1 MLQFIRS
8 KVTSIFVKI
17 LFVLLIASF
26 AIWGIGDTIFGSP
39 AGRAAVEVD
48 GDVRVTA
55 VEAAEEF
62 DRSRRRLGIPVTV
75 DQAIQIGLLD
85 QTLQNLT
92 VQSLMVVATNRLG
105 LSASDDQIVQLIHQ
119 QFRDSL
125 GQFDRTAYQTFLA
138 SNGWTESEFVSRAR
152 RDLARNQLL
161 GAVATGSAKTVPDSI
176 VKTLHDYREERRIA
190 AAVRIDAATLQA
202 PDAPDEAT
210 LSAYYEENKQDYETP
225 EYRGIS
231 WIAVSPQSLAE
242 SMEIPEDELRTL
254 FEERRESF
262 NTRGSRT
269 VDQALFPDEA
279 EARTAYERIQA
290 GEDFAAVA
298 EEITGMTA
306 AELDFGE
313 VSRGD
318 LPEGTADAVFAVT
331 EPGTVTEPVE
341 SPFGWHLFRIR
352 GAEVNAPATF
362 ADVRDEL
369 RREVALERA
378 YDEVFERSNA
388 LEDALAGGSTLEE
401 AAQSLNMPL
410 NQIPFVARDGSQPAG
425 GIVATLPGEPF
436 LKTAFETETGRQS
449 VLTETRAGTYFI
461 LRVDGV
467 EPPRIPELGQIRPRV
482 IADWTTEQRLEQAED
497 IADAIV
503 SAVSDGTPLSEAAAE
518 HGLEVERLPA
528 ITRRGQALPSGWPP
542 AVAGALFEQKA
553 GGASAVSSDQ
563 GAAVISLVDVI
574 EGGGDM
580 AAPQDQV
587 RRELAGAV
595 SNDLIELLL
604 ADLETRHEV
613 TVNPGA
619 VRQLFTVSE
628 GLQ

>member
-8 KVTSIFVKI
+8 KVSSIFVKI

-62 DRSRRRLGIPVTV
+62 DRSRRRLGIPLTV
-75 DQAIQIGLLD
+75 DQAIQLGLLD

-105 LSASDDQIVQLIHQ
+105 LSASDEQIVQLIHR

-138 SNGWTESEFVSRAR
+138 SNGWSESEFVSRAR
-152 RDLARNQLL
+152 RDLARNQLI
-161 GAVATGSAKTVPDSI
+161 GAVAAGSEKTVPDAI

-190 AAVRIDAATLQA
+190 AAVRIDASALPA
-202 PDAPDEAT
+202 PEQPDEAA
-210 LSAYYEENKQDYETP
+210 LSAYYEERKKDYETP
-225 EYRGIS
+225 EYRGVS
-231 WIAVSPQSLAE
+231 WLAVSPQSIAQ
-242 SMEIPEDELRTL
+242 SMEIPEDELREL
-254 FEERRESF
+254 FEERKASF
-262 NTRGSRT
+262 DTRGTRT
-269 VDQALFPDEA
+269 VDQALFADQDA
-279 EARTAYERIQA
+279 AGAAYDRIQA

-298 EEITGMTA
+298 EEVTGMSA
-306 AELDFGE
+306 AELDFGQ
-313 VSRGD
+313 VTRSD
-318 LPEGTADAVFAVT
+318 LPEGTAEAVFALT
-331 EPGTVTEPVE
+331 EPGSVTEPVE

-352 GAEVNAPATF
+352 EAEVGAPASF
-362 ADVRDEL
+362 EDVRDDL

-388 LEDALAGGSTLEE
+388 VEDALAAGSTLEE
-401 AAQSLNMPL
+401 AARSLNIPL

-425 GIVATLPGEPF
+425 GIVTTLPGEPF
-436 LKTAFETETGRQS
+436 LRTAFETETGTQS
-449 VLTETRAGTYFI
+449 TLTETRDGTYFI

-467 EPPRIPELGQIRPRV
+467 EPPRIPELGQVRPAV
-482 IADWTTEQRLEQAED
+482 LADWDTEQRLERAED
-497 IADAIV
+497 IADEIV
-503 SAVSDGTPLSEAAAE
+503 AAVKAGTPLAEAAAE
-518 HGLEVERLPA
+518 HDLTVERLPA
-528 ITRRGQALPSGWPP
+528 ITRQGQGLTPGWPP

-563 GAAVISLVDVI
+563 GAAVVTLVEVI
-574 EGGGDM
+574 EGGGSM
-580 AAPQDQV
+580 AGPQDQV
-587 RRELAGAV
+587 RAEIAGAV

-604 ADLETRHEV
+604 ADLESRHEV

-619 VRQLFTVSE
+619 VRQLFTVNE
-628 GLQ
+628 GAQ

>member
-62 DRSRRRLGIPVTV
+62 DRSRRRLGIPLSV
-75 DQAIQIGLLD
+75 DQAIQLGLLD

-105 LSASDDQIVQLIHQ
+105 LSASDAQIVQLIHQ

-138 SNGWTESEFVSRAR
+138 QNGWTEAEFISRAR
-152 RDLARNQLL
+152 RDLARNQLI
-161 GAVATGSAKTVPDSI
+161 GAVATGSEKTVPEAI
-176 VKTLHDYREERRIA
+176 VKTLHDYREQRRIA
-190 AAVRIDAATLQA
+190 AGVRIDAAALPA

-210 LSAYYEENKQDYETP
+210 LTAYYDEHKKDYETP

-231 WIAVSPQSLAE
+231 WLAVSPQSLAE
-242 SMEIPEDELRTL
+242 SIEVPEDELRTL
-254 FEERRESF
+254 FEERKESF
-262 NTRGSRT
+262 NTKSSRT

-279 EARTAYERIQA
+279 EARAAYDRIQG
-290 GEDFAAVA
+290 GEDFATVV
-298 EEITGMTA
+298 EEMTGMSA
-306 AELDFGE
+306 AELDFGK
-313 VSRGD
+313 VSRSD
-318 LPEGTADAVFAVT
+318 LPEGTADAVFAAT
-331 EPGTVTEPVE
+331 EPGTVTGPVE

-352 GAEVNAPATF
+352 EAEVGAPATF
-362 ADVRDEL
+362 EDVRDEL
-369 RREVALERA
+369 KREVALERA
-378 YDEVFERSNA
+378 YDQVFERSNA

-401 AAQSLNMPL
+401 AAQALNLPL

-425 GIVATLPGEPF
+425 GIVTTLPGDPF
-436 LKTAFETETGRQS
+436 LKTAFETETGTQS
-449 VLTETRAGTYFI
+449 VLTETRDGTYFI

-467 EPPRIPELGQIRPRV
+467 QPPEIPELGQVRPAV
-482 IADWTTEQRLEQAED
+482 IANWTTEQRLEQAED

-503 SAVSDGTPLSEAAAE
+503 AAVTGGTPLAEAAAE

-528 ITRRGQALPSGWPP
+528 ITRKGQGLPAGWPP

-563 GAAVISLVDVI
+563 GAAVVSLVEVI

-580 AAPQDQV
+580 AAPEDQV
-587 RRELAGAV
+587 RREVAGAV

-619 VRQLFTVSE
+619 VRQLFTVSD
-628 GLQ
+628 GAQ

>member
-62 DRSRRRLGIPVTV
+62 DRSRRRLGIPLTV
-75 DQAIQIGLLD
+75 DQAIQLGLLD
-85 QTLQNLT
+85 QTRQNLT

-105 LSASDDQIVQLIHQ
+105 LSASDAQIVQLIHR

-138 SNGWTESEFVSRAR
+138 QNGWTESEFVARAR
-152 RDLARNQLL
+152 RDLARNQLI
-161 GAVATGSAKTVPDSI
+161 GAVATGSAKTVPEAI

-190 AAVRIDAATLQA
+190 AAVRIDAAALPAPEA
-202 PDAPDEAT
+202 PDDAT

-242 SMEIPEDELRTL
+242 SIEIPDEELRTL
-254 FEERRESF
+254 FEERKDSF
-262 NTRGSRT
+262 NTKSSRT
-269 VDQALFPDEA
+269 VDQVVFPDEA
-279 EARTAYERIQA
+279 EARAAYDRIQA

-298 EEITGMTA
+298 EEMTGLTA
-306 AELDFGE
+306 AELDFGK
-313 VSRGD
+313 VTRND

-352 GAEVNAPATF
+352 EAEVSTPATF

-369 RREVALERA
+369 KREVALERA

-401 AAQSLNMPL
+401 AAQSLNIPL

-425 GIVATLPGEPF
+425 GIVTTLPGDPF
-436 LKTAFETETGRQS
+436 LKIAFETETGTQS
-449 VLTETRAGTYFI
+449 VLNETRDGTYFI

-467 EPPRIPELGQIRPRV
+467 QPPEIPELDQVRPAV
-482 IADWTTEQRLEQAED
+482 LANWDKEQRLEQAED
-497 IADAIV
+497 IADEIV
-503 SAVSDGTPLSEAAAE
+503 SAVSGGTPLADAAAE
-518 HGLEVERLPA
+518 HGLTVERLPA
-528 ITRRGQALPSGWPP
+528 ITREGQGLTSGWPP

-553 GGASAVSSDQ
+553 GGASAVSSDR
-563 GAAVISLVDVI
+563 GAAVVALVDVI

-580 AAPQDQV
+580 AAPEDQV
-587 RRELAGAV
+587 RSEVAGAV

-613 TVNPGA
+613 SVNPGA
-619 VRQLFTVSE
+619 VRQLFTVNE
-628 GLQ
+628 GTQ